1 VSIAEKAA
9 ELLQGMTSEQLAKV
23 GPEVRRRLSVQLQR
37 VYRIIEG
44 DRILAEAQKATA
56 PKGGVLRDLKRGHR
70 AE

>member
-1 VSIAEKAA
+1 
-9 ELLQGMTSEQLAKV
+9 V

-56 PKGGVLRDLKRGHR
+56 PKSGVLRDLKRGHR